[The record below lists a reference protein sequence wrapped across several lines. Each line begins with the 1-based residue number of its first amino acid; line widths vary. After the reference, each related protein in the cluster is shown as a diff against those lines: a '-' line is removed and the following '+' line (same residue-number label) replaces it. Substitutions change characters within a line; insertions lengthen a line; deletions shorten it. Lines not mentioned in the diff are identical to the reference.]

1 MPAGSNMSSASM
13 NAEPTIPKTFLVPWA
28 TIVSTN
34 ASLDVIFVGTVLQA
48 GAAPSSALDSLKDK
62 NDLQLLP

>member
-1 MPAGSNMSSASM
+1 MSSASM

-48 GAAPSSALDSLKDK
+48 GETSSLVWDSLKYK
-62 NDLQLLP
+62 NEQRLLFS